1 MFWDMEYFQAVNDSF
16 ILASASQG
24 YLKSS
29 CVSNLSYF
37 KANFHL
43 NRHSFGNKKHKYYDL
58 LITNFIYS
66 VFSLM
71 LSSNAHLKN
80 IFPEYP

>member
-1 MFWDMEYFQAVNDSF
+1 MENFQAVNDSF

-29 CVSNLSYF
+29 CDSNLSYF

-43 NRHSFGNKKHKYYDL
+43 NRHNFSNKKHKYYDL
-58 LITNFIYS
+58 LITDFAVSFIYS

-71 LSSNAHLKN
+71 LSLNAHLKN
-80 IFPEYP
+80 IFPKYP